1 MTFENI
7 LLSDP
12 ASIVASVTSHNQ
24 TAALARSEGRVELTY
39 RRREAGSAL
48 AHLYQRGCG
57 RVRFPTVDHAEYP
70 EAVLINTAG
79 GLTGGDHMTYQ
90 VTLEAGASVTISG
103 QAAEKIYRSVGTTA
117 VIEAEMRLAAGTV
130 LEWLPQETILFEKS
144 RLRRMNSVYLET
156 GSRLIALEA
165 TLFGRTAHG
174 EILTSASVRDGWKI
188 WRDGKLLW
196 FDNFMLEGDIDAQ
209 SQRPAVLDGARGM
222 ATILI
227 ADDRAESFLEVARKL
242 AEECG
247 VRAAVTCRDE
257 LLIMRVLSSN
267 GYELRKS
274 LARVLTGIR
283 SYLAGHP
290 VALPKV
296 WENH

>member
-1 MTFENI
+1 MTFENT

-12 ASIVASVTSHNQ
+12 AFAMASMTSRKE
-24 TAALARSEGRVELTY
+24 TAPLARSEGRIELRY
-39 RRREAGSAL
+39 RQREEGPAL

-79 GLTGGDHMTYQ
+79 GLTGGDHMSYQ
-90 VTLEAGASVTISG
+90 VTLEAGAGLTVSG
-103 QAAEKIYRSVGTTA
+103 QAAEKIYRSTGSTA
-117 VIEAEMRLAAGTV
+117 VIEAEIHVARGAV

-144 RLRRMNSVYLET
+144 RLRRMNSVYLEP

-174 EILTSASVRDGWKI
+174 ETLRSASVRDGWKI
-188 WRDGKLLW
+188 WRDGRLLW
-196 FDNFMLEGDIDAQ
+196 FDNFVLEGDIHAKL
-209 SQRPAVLDGARGM
+209 QRRAVLDGATGM

-227 ADDRAESFLEVARKL
+227 ADDQAERYLDVARKL
-242 AEECG
+242 AGECG
-247 VRAAVTCRDE
+247 VRTAVTCRDE
-257 LLIMRVLSSN
+257 LLIMRVVAKS
-267 GYELRKS
+267 GYELRKC
-274 LARVLTGIR
+274 LARILNGMR
-283 SYLAGHP
+283 SELAGHP

-296 WENH
+296 WENQ